1 VIGRAGLQNQGLT
14 ALETS
19 MATLPT
25 NQAVVNHENSIELAA
40 VRRFHIADDA
50 FLTLHRQ
57 AEGEWVN
64 VGAFQPS
71 ELDAMLPQLREELER
86 DAYFS
91 VNALGLRLPRGK
103 SKHLRYLN
111 ACYVDIDCYRQ
122 GLKPGAVMGRVMEAV
137 GEQVIPSPSVFGFS
151 GRGVWCFWLL
161 RDVREPHLRQRAFP
175 EKQFLYAKIQ
185 RELWRRLKHLGADSN
200 ALDAS
205 RVTRIPGSINSKV
218 QERVHHFASL
228 TPDGQLR
235 EYTLAELAEH
245 VEVEER
251 LQLSKKFVR
260 TSRRRVP
267 KRLAGWQ
274 ARWSKAFEL
283 IQALRQMRGGFR
295 EGHRHN
301 ALFCLAVVGR
311 RHGLD
316 EPNLYAA
323 VLEVG
328 QECKPPLPDV
338 DALAAFRSAMTM
350 KGSVHLS
357 TGRMLAMLGATEQ
370 EREELKRFLPKVK
383 GRRRPSKQTLRTEE
397 RRARIQ
403 EAVDTMGQIPTSTD
417 LGAML
422 GEPQQ
427 TIHRDMAALG
437 LVTPKRRNKK
447 TLATSAPFLPFT
459 QLQCL

>member
-57 AEGEWVN
+57 AGGEWVN

-71 ELDAMLPQLREELER
+71 ELDAMLPQMREELER
-86 DAYFS
+86 DAFFS
-91 VNALGLRLPRGK
+91 VNALGLRLPRGRG
-103 SKHLRYLN
+103 KHLRYLN

-122 GLKPGAVMGRVMEAV
+122 GLRPGAVMGRVMEAV
-137 GEQVIPSPSVFGFS
+137 GEQVIPSPTVFGFS
-151 GRGVWCFWLL
+151 GRGVWLFWLL
-161 RDVREPHLRQRAFP
+161 RDVGEPHLRQRAFP
-175 EKQFLYAKIQ
+175 EKQYLYARVQ
-185 RELWRRLKHLGADSN
+185 RELWDRLKHLGADAN
-200 ALDAS
+200 ALDSS

-218 QERVHHFASL
+218 EERVHHFASL

-235 EYTLAELAEH
+235 EYSLAELAEH
-245 VEVEER
+245 VGVEER
-251 LQLSKKFVR
+251 RQLSKFVR
-260 TSRRRVP
+260 TSKRRVP
-267 KRLAGWQ
+267 KRVNGWI
-274 ARWSKAFEL
+274 ARWSKSHGL
-283 IQALRQMRGGFR
+283 LQALRQMRGGFR

-301 ALFCLAVVGR
+301 ALFCSAVVGR

-323 VLEVG
+323 VLELG

-338 DALAAFRSAMTM
+338 DALAAFRSAMSM
-350 KGSVHLS
+350 DGKRHIS
-357 TGRMLAMLGATEQ
+357 TARILEMLGVTQQ

-383 GRRRPSKQTLRTEE
+383 GRRRPSKRALRTEE
-397 RRARIQ
+397 RRGRIQ
-403 EAVDTMGQIPTSTD
+403 EAVDTLGQIPTSTD

-422 GEPQQ
+422 GEPQK

-437 LVTPKRRNKK
+437 LIMPNSRSKK
-447 TLATSAPFLPFT
+447 TLAISTPFLPFSHT
-459 QLQCL
+459 